1 VSWFRRDAT
10 QLVLLIVIVAG
21 LNLLWAA
28 IDSRPPHWDKAI
40 HLSHT
45 LDLYGA
51 FSVARL
57 FDWLGTY
64 TYYPPLAY
72 WIADVFYVVGQSTD
86 PRIAVASQVPF
97 LATLVLA
104 TYGIGARLWSGRVGV
119 LSALFV
125 ATSPMVT
132 SAFKD
137 YMLDGPL
144 VAMTA
149 LSLYLLIRT
158 EDFSVRS
165 YSLLFGLAC
174 GLAVLT
180 KWSFAFAILLPG
192 VVAVAAALVLLVRA
206 RAWQRLANLA
216 GGGALALLVGA
227 PWFWRNFT
235 QLAGD
240 YRNNI
245 AAAFQIEGDPAVFSA
260 PSLLYYFWTL
270 VTHQLWVL
278 PFLLFVCGL
287 VLLGRRDRAIRT
299 NRYPLLLIA
308 GCFVAFTLVG
318 NKDPRF
324 TMPMLPAVAVVATYW
339 IDGLRP
345 VWRSAVSGVTAAYCA
360 GTFLAVSFG
369 TPLLPKDLFVTLPSS
384 PFVSGL
390 PDFKPNGDIVTVHGV
405 RVWAQQS
412 YPLGAPSD
420 EQWYQ
425 EEMFK
430 EAARRSV
437 TRTIWFQGPNVDTI
451 WFNVFAMHYFSL
463 RYRVTWVATLPQTD
477 FAAVRT
483 LAGQSA
489 VAPSGFEQIREF
501 SLPDGGGLRLYRR
514 HDLART
520 GELRM
525 TRAHLAPQR

>member
-1 VSWFRRDAT
+1 VSWFRRDAA
-10 QLVLLIVIVAG
+10 QLALLTLTVAG
-21 LNLLWAA
+21 LNLLWAS

-45 LDLYGA
+45 LELYGS

-57 FDWLGTY
+57 FDWVGTY
-64 TYYPPLAY
+64 TYYPPFAY
-72 WIADVFYVVGQSTD
+72 WIADIFYFAGQTTD
-86 PRIAVASQVPF
+86 ARIAVASQVPF

-104 TYGIGARLWSGRVGV
+104 TYGMGARLWSGRVGV

-125 ATSPMVT
+125 ATSPMVA

-137 YMLDGPL
+137 YMLDAPL
-144 VAMTA
+144 MAMTA
-149 LSLYLLIRT
+149 LCLYLLIRT

-180 KWSFAFAILLPG
+180 KWSFMFAIFLPTA
-192 VVAVAAALVLLVRA
+192 VAVAVAVLALVRA
-206 RAWQRLANLA
+206 RSWQRLVNLA
-216 GGGALALLVGA
+216 GGGALALLIGG
-227 PWFWRNFT
+227 PWYLRNFV
-235 QLAGD
+235 QLGTD

-245 AAAFQIEGDPAVFSA
+245 AAAFQIEGDPPILSA

-278 PFLLFVCGL
+278 PFALLVCGL
-287 VLLGRRDRAIRT
+287 LYLGRRERALVT

-308 GCFVAFTLVG
+308 GCLVAFTLVG

-345 VWRSAVSGVTAAYCA
+345 AVRWSLSGAMTAYCV
-360 GTFLAVSFG
+360 GTFLALSFG
-369 TPLLPKDLFVTLPSS
+369 TPILPKDLFVTFPSS

-390 PDFKPNGDIVTVHGV
+390 PDFKPGGDIVTVHGI

-412 YPLGAPSD
+412 YPLGAPST
-420 EQWYQ
+420 ERWYQ

-430 EAARRSV
+430 EAARVSI

-451 WFNVFAMHYFSL
+451 WFNGFAMRYFSL
-463 RYRVTWVATLPQTD
+463 RYGVTWVATLPQSD

-489 VAPSGFEQIREF
+489 VTPSGFEQIREF
-501 SLPDGGGLRLYRR
+501 SLPDGGTLRLYSRV
-514 HDLART
+514 
-520 GELRM
+520 
-525 TRAHLAPQR
+525 

>member
-1 VSWFRRDAT
+1 MGTTSALVSLFRRDAT
-10 QLVLLIVIVAG
+10 QLVLLVVIVTG
-21 LNLLWAA
+21 LNVLWTAM
-28 IDSRPPHWDKAI
+28 DSRPPHWDKAI

-45 LDLYGA
+45 LELYGA
-51 FSVARL
+51 FSVARM
-57 FDWLGTY
+57 FDWVGTY

-72 WIADVFYVVGQSTD
+72 WIADLFYLVSQSTD
-86 PRIAVASQVPF
+86 SRIAVASQVPF
-97 LATLVLA
+97 LATGVLA

-125 ATSPMVT
+125 VTSPMVV

-144 VAMTA
+144 MAMTA

-158 EDFSVRS
+158 EDFAVRS
-165 YSLLFGLAC
+165 YSLLFGVAC
-174 GLAVLT
+174 GLAALT
-180 KWSFAFAILLPG
+180 KWSFAFAIILPA
-192 VVAVAAALVLLVRA
+192 VVAVVAALAALVRA
-206 RAWQRLANLA
+206 RAWQRLANLV
-216 GGGALALLVGA
+216 GGGALALAISG
-227 PWFWRNFT
+227 PWYLRNFT
-235 QLAGD
+235 QLASD

-245 AAAFQIEGDPAVFSA
+245 AAAFEIEGDPPVFSA

-270 VTHQLWVL
+270 VTHQLWL
-278 PFLLFVCGL
+278 APLLLFVCGL
-287 VLLGRRDRAIRT
+287 VFLGRRTEALRK

-308 GCFVAFTLVG
+308 GCLVAFTLVG

-345 VWRSAVSGVTAAYCA
+345 ATRTTLAAVTSAYCA

-369 TPLLPKDLFVTLPSS
+369 APVLPKDVFVTLPSS

-390 PDFKPNGDIVTVHGV
+390 ADFKPSGDIVTVHGV

-420 EQWYQ
+420 ERWYQ

-451 WFNVFAMHYFSL
+451 WFNAFAMRYFSL
-463 RYRVTWVATLPQTD
+463 RYGVTWVATLPQTD
-477 FAAVRT
+477 FAAIRT

-501 SLPDGGGLRLYRR
+501 SLPKGGSLRLYRR
-514 HDLART
+514 A
-520 GELRM
+520 
-525 TRAHLAPQR
+525 

>member
-10 QLVLLIVIVAG
+10 QLTLLAVIVAG
-21 LNLLWAA
+21 LNLFWASM
-28 IDSRPPHWDKAI
+28 DSRPPHWDKAI

-51 FSVARL
+51 FSLARL
-57 FDWLGTY
+57 FDWAGTY
-64 TYYPPLAY
+64 IYYPPFAY
-72 WIADVFYVVGQSTD
+72 WITDLFYVVGQSMD

-97 LATLVLA
+97 LWTLLLA

-125 ATSPMVT
+125 ATTPMVA

-137 YMLDGPL
+137 YMLDAPL
-144 VAMTA
+144 MAMTA

-165 YSLLFGLAC
+165 YSLLFGVAC

-180 KWSFAFAILLPG
+180 KWSFMFAILLPT
-192 VVAVAAALVLLVRA
+192 VVAVAVAFVALGRA
-206 RAWQRLANLA
+206 RGWHRVANLVGA
-216 GGGALALLVGA
+216 GALALLVGG
-227 PWFWRNFT
+227 PWYLRNFA
-235 QLAGD
+235 QLATD

-245 AAAFQIEGDPAVFSA
+245 AAAFQIEGDPPVLSA
-260 PSLLYYFWTL
+260 ASLLYYFWTL
-270 VTHQLWVL
+270 VTHQLWVV
-278 PFLLFVCGL
+278 PFLFFVSGL
-287 VLLGRRDRAIRT
+287 VFLSRRAGALRT
-299 NRYPLLLIA
+299 NRYPLFLIA
-308 GCFVAFTLVG
+308 GCLVAFTLVG

-345 VWRSAVSGVTAAYCA
+345 VVRRSLGAVLAAYCA
-360 GTFLAVSFG
+360 ATFLAVSFG
-369 TPLLPKDLFVTLPSS
+369 TPLLPKDLFITLPSS

-390 PDFKPNGDIVTVHGV
+390 PDFKPTGDIVTVHGV

-412 YPLGAPSD
+412 YPLGAPSA
-420 EQWYQ
+420 ERWYQ
-425 EEMFK
+425 EEMFQ
-430 EAARRSV
+430 EASRRSI
-437 TRTIWFQGPNVDTI
+437 TRTIWLQGPNVDTI
-451 WFNVFAMHYFSL
+451 WFNGFAMHYFSL
-463 RYRVTWVATLPQTD
+463 RYGVTWVATLPQTD

-483 LAGQSA
+483 LAGQTA

-501 SLPDGGGLRLYRR
+501 SLPDRGTLRLYRR
-514 HDLART
+514 
-520 GELRM
+520 M
-525 TRAHLAPQR
+525 